1 LDGLNQK
8 LSSIEEAIK
17 NQCELV
23 ENVDGNLLEVLD
35 VIRSISNIIEV
46 ANTDEY

>member
-1 LDGLNQK
+1 LNQK
-8 LSSIEEAIK
+8 LSSIEGAIK
-17 NQCELV
+17 NQCKLV